1 MGPSIKDVRIFWD
14 IFDTPLRAPPCRN
27 FDPDLPNFYLLISC
41 NIGISD
47 LPTPTLKYSDAFY
60 GWPHTIIELFLN
72 VTGELLNVEGVVK
85 EKWLELEKFRQPS
98 SDAAD
103 RKLLN
108 TVNIELKLISRS
120 CCMDMHFCILYLIY
134 VY

>member
-1 MGPSIKDVRIFWD
+1 M
-14 IFDTPLRAPPCRN
+14 
-27 FDPDLPNFYLLISC
+27 C
-41 NIGISD
+41 N
-47 LPTPTLKYSDAFY
+47 
-60 GWPHTIIELFLN
+60 TIIELFLN

-98 SDAAD
+98 CDAAD
-103 RKLLN
+103 RKLLY

-134 VY
+134 VYHLVSQICVNT

>member
-1 MGPSIKDVRIFWD
+1 M
-14 IFDTPLRAPPCRN
+14 
-27 FDPDLPNFYLLISC
+27 
-41 NIGISD
+41 
-47 LPTPTLKYSDAFY
+47 
-60 GWPHTIIELFLN
+60 LFLN

-134 VY
+134 VQGVSYWWFSVTRFDYNGA

>member
-1 MGPSIKDVRIFWD
+1 MP
-14 IFDTPLRAPPCRN
+14 
-27 FDPDLPNFYLLISC
+27 
-41 NIGISD
+41 
-47 LPTPTLKYSDAFY
+47 
-60 GWPHTIIELFLN
+60 E
-72 VTGELLNVEGVVK
+72 GELLNVEGVVK

-134 VY
+134 VNHLVSQICNNMYLTLVLLVLFYQ